1 MPEEPLAR
9 HCKRSFSKGLV
20 ASFIFSFTCFLWVF
34 KNVNIIGLAKFIK
47 FIKNPTLANGC
58 HFFGFLR
65 PTCSRFQHF
74 DNSNFDFKELIIGLL
89 DSRATLNLIHCK
101 FVFIQSMLLH
111 VNSKKETKVTRFHVM
126 IIRLCSSKNKNGFP

>member
-20 ASFIFSFTCFLWVF
+20 ATFIFSFTCFLWVF
-34 KNVNIIGLAKFIK
+34 ENVNIWTREIHKIHKKIQL
-47 FIKNPTLANGC
+47 LANGC

-74 DNSNFDFKELIIGLL
+74 DNSNFDFKKLIIGLL

-101 FVFIQSMLLH
+101 FVLIQSMLIH
-111 VNSKKETKVTRFHVM
+111 VNSKKVTKVTRFHVM